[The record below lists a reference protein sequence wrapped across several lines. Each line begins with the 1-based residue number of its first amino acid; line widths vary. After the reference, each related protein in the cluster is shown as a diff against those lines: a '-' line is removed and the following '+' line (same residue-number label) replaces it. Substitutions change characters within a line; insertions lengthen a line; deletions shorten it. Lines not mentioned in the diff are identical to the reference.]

1 MDWSTRR
8 HLPESTVRSFMKR
21 RAALTTTVTALSL
34 LAGCLSD
41 APDARRESVA
51 TDRPAQSTGPG
62 GDGSTTPTSRGP
74 TRGES
79 DADVE
84 TRVVESDDD
93 VEYLPDEH
101 AVRYVA
107 RWRNEGRGE
116 DGEPTRE
123 PEYET
128 TPFEDWAEVE
138 CIEAA
143 GRAAA
148 EHAGAALG
156 ASDLGSAISSG
167 VEGEALAAVV
177 AVETELDRDGEVVRE
192 PAVGFDELVAATPAS
207 VDATYVIAEETHT
220 MDAPV
225 YVRHSVL
232 RQE

>member
-1 MDWSTRR
+1 
-8 HLPESTVRSFMKR
+8 MKR
-21 RAALTTTVTALSL
+21 RAALTTTATALSL

-41 APDARRESVA
+41 APGAPRESDPVA
-51 TDRPAQSTGPG
+51 TDSSVQSTGG
-62 GDGSTTPTSRGP
+62 AGDESTAPTSRGP

-84 TRVVESDDD
+84 TRVVESDAD
-93 VEYLPDEH
+93 VEYLADEH

-128 TPFEDWAEVE
+128 TPFEDWAEIQCV
-138 CIEAA
+138 EAA

-148 EHAGAALG
+148 DHAGAALG
-156 ASDLGSAISSG
+156 ASDVGAAISSG
-167 VEGEALAAVV
+167 VAGEDLAAVV
-177 AVETELDRDGEVVRE
+177 VVETVLDRDGEVVRE
-192 PAVGFDELVAATPAS
+192 PAVGFDGLVAATPAS
-207 VDATYVIAEETHT
+207 VDATYVIADEAYS

-232 RQE
+232 RQQ